1 MFDLLVTWYFLAGVS
16 NLLLVTIPSVCVVNG
31 VCVCVCLPSPHV
43 AAAVGWQVAPER
55 SSLEF
60 RSPRRHRLPE
70 TLAHRSLPP
79 SAHTP
84 HTPCL
89 WLYCKH
95 THKWIYISKTERRGK
110 STSCFLFSCCSLVI
124 DEVLRI
130 QEFSQKLIVTF
141 QDLIGEKCEVAAD
154 WRETKLL
161 LEKN

>member
-16 NLLLVTIPSVCVVNG
+16 NLLL
-31 VCVCVCLPSPHV
+31 VCVCLPSPHV

-95 THKWIYISKTERRGK
+95 THING
-110 STSCFLFSCCSLVI
+110 STFLKQKEEGRAQAVFCSLV
-124 DEVLRI
+124 
-130 QEFSQKLIVTF
+130 
-141 QDLIGEKCEVAAD
+141 AH
-154 WRETKLL
+154 LL
-161 LEKN
+161 SMKF

>member
-31 VCVCVCLPSPHV
+31 VCVCVYLLHMLLQLLAGRWLLNDLPWSSDLL
-43 AAAVGWQVAPER
+43 VGIGSQKH
-55 SSLEF
+55 SLIEV
-60 RSPRRHRLPE
+60 SHRQHILLILPVYGF
-70 TLAHRSLPP
+70 TAN
-79 SAHTP
+79 
-84 HTPCL
+84 
-89 WLYCKH
+89 
-95 THKWIYISKTERRGK
+95 THKCIYISKTERRGK
-110 STSCFLFSCCSLVI
+110 STSRFLFSCCSLVI

-141 QDLIGEKCEVAAD
+141 QDLIGEKCEEAAD